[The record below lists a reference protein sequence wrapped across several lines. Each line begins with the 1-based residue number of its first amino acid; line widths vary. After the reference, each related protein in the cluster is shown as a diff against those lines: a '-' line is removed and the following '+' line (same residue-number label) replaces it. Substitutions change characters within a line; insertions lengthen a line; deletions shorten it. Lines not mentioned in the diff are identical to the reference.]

1 MPNILSIKP
10 VLLLFLS
17 LFIYEIAFPLF
28 LISCLGLLF
37 KQNNIKNKYYYLI
50 ISTSFLLLIIFNQK
64 TLFNPG
70 NYHVDQSI
78 VYQTARYFFYSIYY
92 IKYGI
97 INGLYNI
104 DKFSLIMIINAL
116 LAILILSSH
125 NSKPYAFNTELNI
138 KNLIIILLLLLSI
151 WLYFPIVSGFIQIPR
166 LNTFLTYSTIFIII
180 AYLILSKLDLKNK
193 YLIVLPLFIF
203 SQLILITQIK
213 GIKKNYEEA
222 NYIIEFLK
230 NKEGYENIILDD
242 YEGQNYFRRY
252 SFKFYSLPHFIYE
265 GFSSKDQL
273 NVITSSQLNDY
284 RSDKNIYIKLINNN
298 IQLVDQSVIS
308 DNFNDRLD
316 SNKIRFFNN
325 NIFYSYKLNQI
336 YYLRN

>member
-1 MPNILSIKP
+1 M
-10 VLLLFLS
+10 
-17 LFIYEIAFPLF
+17 
-28 LISCLGLLF
+28 
-37 KQNNIKNKYYYLI
+37 
-50 ISTSFLLLIIFNQK
+50 
-64 TLFNPG
+64 
-70 NYHVDQSI
+70 
-78 VYQTARYFFYSIYY
+78 
-92 IKYGI
+92 
-97 INGLYNI
+97 
-104 DKFSLIMIINAL
+104 
-116 LAILILSSH
+116 
-125 NSKPYAFNTELNI
+125 
-138 KNLIIILLLLLSI
+138 
-151 WLYFPIVSGFIQIPR
+151 
-166 LNTFLTYSTIFIII
+166 
-180 AYLILSKLDLKNK
+180 
-193 YLIVLPLFIF
+193 
-203 SQLILITQIK
+203 ILITQIK